1 MEMVSLILDARS
13 SKIGRILDPDRTEM
27 WLSFEPE
34 RLGARP
40 DWLSFDF
47 DLNSAAD
54 FFGVDDR
61 SR

>member
-1 MEMVSLILDARS
+1 
-13 SKIGRILDPDRTEM
+13 M

-34 RLGARP
+34 RLGVRP